1 MTGGGWREGA
11 LRPGRRARASPERSP
26 KAVGRAQGE
35 ARAVGSGRKR
45 RSFVCKGQRVARELR
60 RKWRLPGEAIPQR
73 CARGQRAATRP
84 RLREPPAA
92 CPCCR
97 EAPQL
102 LLAGGS
108 RRLFSVRAGD
118 DLPLLSLLN
127 TSCSGSSGSRGAAAL
142 SEGLNVLSKIWRLHE
157 RRN

>member
-1 MTGGGWREGA
+1 M
-11 LRPGRRARASPERSP
+11 
-26 KAVGRAQGE
+26 
-35 ARAVGSGRKR
+35 
-45 RSFVCKGQRVARELR
+45 ARELR

-157 RRN
+157 RGNQLPCTPSNLRLTVRHLTQICPGRKSASWPVLVQVTA